1 MRGKSGCVVGWFE
14 NRERRCNRFVSHRMQ
29 ERLARA
35 WGVRWRWGVSLSL
48 CGRWAAQKKRG
59 VWPSMSE
66 VGLRLGAQWWRL
78 LDVVVVATRIVLCVA
93 NVKSD
98 KRSVLMTLVNNADVV
113 RECLMAEGSL
123 LRVSS
128 SVDGVE
134 WFLAPSNH
142 RVATSIAELVAAEE
156 WIICLDEPVGRIVW
170 EYVAVEREH
179 AARLAREGDSAPPSG
194 STLDSGCRNQP
205 CSNDGC
211 GCRSPD
217 PHYLADIPIRLRSPK
232 D

>member
-35 WGVRWRWGVSLSL
+35 WGVRWRWGVRLSL
-48 CGRWAAQKKRG
+48 CGRWSAQKKRG
-59 VWPSMSE
+59 VWPSLAE
-66 VGLRLGAQWWRL
+66 VGLRLRVQWWRL

-134 WFLAPSNH
+134 WFLAPSKH

-170 EYVAVEREH
+170 EYVAVERQQ

-194 STLDSGCRNQP
+194 STLGTGCRNQP